1 MREDY
6 YVLLGV
12 ERDVDAQSLK
22 KAYRKAAMA
31 CHPDRNPGDAEAE
44 ARFKAISEAYGV
56 LSDPEK
62 RRIYDRY
69 GHEGL
74 EGSGF
79 QGFGDLGDIFGAFGD
94 LFGEMFGFGGRR
106 ARQRRG
112 ADLRYDLSM
121 TLEECL
127 TGAEP
132 TLEIP
137 RDVPCEACA
146 GTGAADGTRPKT
158 CGTCGGRGQVAVN
171 RGFISMATTC
181 PRCRGGGQIIESPCT
196 TCSGRGTQQR
206 VDKVTVKVPP
216 GVGHG
221 MKLRVTGKGD
231 PGPEGAVPGDLYV
244 LIHVPEHKHF
254 ERHGDELLGEVDVDM
269 VQAALGT
276 EVEVPTLDGT
286 ATVAVQAG
294 TQPGTVV
301 RIAGEGMP
309 RLNGGGARGDLHLRV
324 NVTVPTGLSDAQRGL
339 LEEFARLGA
348 QD

>member
-31 CHPDRNPGDAEAE
+31 CHPDRHPGDAEAE

-106 ARQRRG
+106 GRPRRG

-127 TGAEP
+127 SGVEP

-137 RDVPCEACA
+137 RDVPC
-146 GTGAADGTRPKT
+146 
-158 CGTCGGRGQVAVN
+158 GTC
-171 RGFISMATTC
+171 T
-181 PRCRGGGQIIESPCT
+181 
-196 TCSGRGTQQR
+196 GT
-206 VDKVTVKVPP
+206 
-216 GVGHG
+216 
-221 MKLRVTGKGD
+221 
-231 PGPEGAVPGDLYV
+231 AVPV
-244 LIHVPEHKHF
+244 HVPQGTSRGISRVGSTPL
-254 ERHGDELLGEVDVDM
+254 RHSSRVM
-269 VQAALGT
+269 
-276 EVEVPTLDGT
+276 
-286 ATVAVQAG
+286 
-294 TQPGTVV
+294 
-301 RIAGEGMP
+301 
-309 RLNGGGARGDLHLRV
+309 LR
-324 NVTVPTGLSDAQRGL
+324 S
-339 LEEFARLGA
+339 
-348 QD
+348 